1 MNHLSF
7 GLVLIVGILAGGLGV
22 SLLDRGPAPLA
33 TTDVRGIVTEML
45 DADKAGSAP
54 LEATDVRSLVA
65 EMLAADKMG
74 AAPAELD
81 PVQLNAMIENYLM
94 DDPAI
99 LERMTTRLNAA
110 KAVAKREAQARLI
123 QANYKAIYE
132 ESGDVI
138 LGNPEGDVTLVE
150 MFDYNCGYCRQAVPD
165 MAALIAED
173 PNLKIILK
181 EFPILSDGSVEAARV
196 AVLVAEND
204 ALDYWTFHQQLFATR
219 GQVGVDAALRA
230 AEAVGGNRVSMM
242 IEMNTTRAG
251 DPIKASYALAE
262 ALDISGT
269 PTYIIGSELIPG
281 AVGLDAL
288 RKKIANMRACGDTVC
303 DVPAG

>member
-1 MNHLSF
+1 MNRLSF

-33 TTDVRGIVTEML
+33 TNDVRGIVTEML
-45 DADKAGSAP
+45 DADKMAMAP
-54 LEATDVRSLVA
+54 
-65 EMLAADKMG
+65 AAS
-74 AAPAELD
+74 AELD

-94 DDPAI
+94 GDPAI
-99 LERMTTRLNAA
+99 LERMTSKLSAA
-110 KAVAKREAQARLI
+110 KAVAKREAQAKLI
-123 QANYKAIYE
+123 AANYKAIYE
-132 ESGDVI
+132 ESGDVV

-173 PNLKIILK
+173 PNLKVILK

-204 ALDYWTFHQQLFATR
+204 KLDYWTFHQQLFATR

-242 IEMNTTRAG
+242 LEMNTTRAG
-251 DPIKASYALAE
+251 EPIKASYALAQ

-281 AVGLDAL
+281 AVGIDSL
-288 RKKIANMRACGDTVC
+288 RTKIANMRACGDTVC